1 MKAKNL
7 LLVFLAISL
16 LLSSNGCKKQSVTS
30 VTSADG
36 VKIVFNQ
43 KGNGKPA
50 IIFVHGWSN
59 NKSIWDAQ
67 VAHFSEKYKAIA
79 VDLVGFGDSGNN
91 RLNWSISAFGDDV
104 AAIIKNLKLKQV
116 VLVGFSMGAPVV
128 IEAAV
133 KVPENITGVILV
145 DDLQNIETKYSPE
158 TVNLFDSILMDLITY
173 PTLEKAVNLGFLK
186 KNPELNFPKIVDMVN
201 KYPSRIGYQ
210 ESLSS
215 YFEWINQD
223 CTEKLKLVKAPVTAI
238 NSDSEPTNVE
248 AFRKYIPSFQAKII
262 PGIGHAVFWDAPDEF
277 TLLLEES
284 IQEFIS
290 FSSVG
295 KCQ

>member
-1 MKAKNL
+1 MKTQNL

-16 LLSSNGCKKQSVTS
+16 LLFSDSCKKKS
-30 VTSADG
+30 VTSATSTDG

-43 KGNGKPA
+43 QGNGKPV

-67 VAHFSEKYKAIA
+67 VAHFSEKHKVIA
-79 VDLVGFGDSGNN
+79 VDLAGFGDSGNN
-91 RLNWSISAFGDDV
+91 RLNWTMSAFGDDV

-133 KVPENITGVILV
+133 KVPKNIAGVILV
-145 DDLQNIETKYSPE
+145 DDLQNIETKYPSE

-215 YFEWINQD
+215 YFEWINED

-248 AFRKYIPSFQAKII
+248 AFRKYIPSFQVKII
-262 PGIGHAVFWDAPDEF
+262 SGVGHVVFWDEPDEF
-277 TLLLEES
+277 NRLLEES
-284 IQEFIS
+284 IQEFI
-290 FSSVG
+290 
-295 KCQ
+295 K

>member
-1 MKAKNL
+1 MKTKNL
-7 LLVFLAISL
+7 LLVLLAISL
-16 LLSSNGCKKQSVTS
+16 LFFSDGCKKQPVTS
-30 VTSADG
+30 VISADG

-67 VAHFSEKYKAIA
+67 VAHFSEKHKAIA
-79 VDLVGFGDSGNN
+79 VDLAAFGESGNN
-91 RLNWSISAFGDDV
+91 RSNWSISAFGDDV
-104 AAIIKNLKLKQV
+104 AAIIKNLKLNQV

-133 KVPENITGVILV
+133 KVPENIIGVILV
-145 DDLQNIETKYSPE
+145 DDLQNIDTKYSPE
-158 TVNLFDSILMDLITY
+158 TINLFDSILMDMITY
-173 PTLEKAVNLGFLK
+173 PTLEKAINLGFLK

-248 AFRKYIPSFQAKII
+248 AFRKYVPSFQAKII
-262 PGIGHAVFWDAPDEF
+262 PGVGHVVFWDAPDEF
-277 TLLLEES
+277 TRLLEES
-284 IQEFIS
+284 IQEFMA
-290 FSSVG
+290 VPL
-295 KCQ
+295 